1 MEKRRRVQVRSGTE
15 ELVDIA
21 AGPQRYLPL
30 VEPSGWRPAAT
41 VVVHFSGHHASH
53 IVYILVPAIVHLSA
67 AGYYPAAAVETG
79 EAHLHA

>member
-1 MEKRRRVQVRSGTE
+1 MRRRVQVRSGTE
-15 ELVDIA
+15 GLVDIA

-30 VEPSGWRPAAT
+30 VGLSGRGLAAT
-41 VVVHFSGHHASH
+41 VVAHSFGRLASRVVH
-53 IVYILVPAIVHLSA
+53 VLVLAIVHLSA